1 MAAPTEQIENELPD
15 VEDEIEEIE
24 SLAEDG
30 SDDGEEGEESTE
42 QSDELSV
49 QFGDEEEP
57 AQEQEKA
64 PQWVAELRK
73 SHRELVKE
81 NRELK
86 KVVQTVQPT
95 QQKPALPDRP
105 KLADHDYDED
115 KHQAAL
121 DGWYAKKLE
130 IDKFEENQRRA
141 VENAQRQ
148 ADEASKAYQE
158 KAGSLKVADYK
169 AAEEEVIASLSEAQQ
184 GLILGGAD
192 NPPLLVYALGK
203 NPKRLAELAAI
214 KDPVKF
220 AFAAAKLE
228 KDLKTSN
235 RKTNKPAPET
245 VVRSSGPVTSS
256 SAALERLRA
265 EADKTGD
272 LSKVLAYKKAQKAKC
287 RA

>member
-15 VEDEIEEIE
+15 VEDESQEIE
-24 SLAEDG
+24 SPENEEEDD
-30 SDDGEEGEESTE
+30 SEEGDEPA
-42 QSDELSV
+42 SDELSV

-57 AQEQEKA
+57 TQEQEKA

-95 QQKPALPDRP
+95 QQKPALPERP

-121 DGWYAKKLE
+121 DAWYAKKLE

-148 ADEASKAYQE
+148 ADEARKAYQE

-228 KDLKTSN
+228 KDLKTST
-235 RKTNKPAPET
+235 RKTDKPAPET

-272 LSKVLAYKKAQKAKC
+272 FSKVLAYKKAQKAKT

>member
-1 MAAPTEQIENELPD
+1 MAANTEQLETEVPD
-15 VEDEIEEIE
+15 VEEEIEEE
-24 SLAEDG
+24 LTPETEE
-30 SDDGEEGEESTE
+30 EEGEEGSEESTE
-42 QSDELSV
+42 GLSV
-49 QFGDEEEP
+49 QFGDEEAAEP
-57 AQEQEKA
+57 EQDKA
-64 PQWVAELRK
+64 PQWVTELRK
-73 SHRELVKE
+73 SHRELIKE

-95 QQKPALPDRP
+95 QQKPALPERP

-121 DGWYAKKLE
+121 DGWYAKKME

-141 VENAQRQ
+141 VEQQQRQ
-148 ADEASKAYQE
+148 ADDARKAYQE
-158 KAGSLKVADYK
+158 KASTLKVADYK

-228 KDLKTSN
+228 KDLKTSP
-235 RKTNKPAPET
+235 RKTDKPVPET

-256 SAALERLRA
+256 SAALERLRT

-272 LSKVLAYKKAQKAKC
+272 FSKVLAYKKAQKAKS